1 MDTIQSKIHK
11 TCAKPLKMTSIEE
24 TIQLARLQQAANS
37 SSLYERKTNQ
47 KALKVLTVAAYILF
61 VSMAAIILSFYY
73 VFIWDP
79 TTKTMAPRPS
89 TNCGKFMANTNRLF
103 RFHSLPSHSIDIFVW
118 ISETAKKIVIPESIA
133 IRLANSSEVSAEYFF
148 RDIYRRYQQLQKQER
163 RERQRSSKKT
173 RLHQPPTSLVN
184 RDRKIV
190 ESIRST
196 ASTMETS
203 SVARNSVAPIQTTT
217 ISNSFVVQTKDQAAY
232 VDDEDL
238 ETDLEASGSNR
249 IRNDTSIAY
258 HFDDTSENEN

>member
-1 MDTIQSKIHK
+1 MNSDVKGSKFSSIFLSYFLIELQRQTWLLGCLTRDNQSDKFHPIFRQAMDTIQSKIHK

-103 RFHSLPSHSIDIFVW
+103 RFPITLNRYFCFDFRNCEKNCHSWKYCHPAGQLIGSIGRILFPRYL
-118 ISETAKKIVIPESIA
+118 SA
-133 IRLANSSEVSAEYFF
+133 I
-148 RDIYRRYQQLQKQER
+148 
-163 RERQRSSKKT
+163 
-173 RLHQPPTSLVN
+173 
-184 RDRKIV
+184 
-190 ESIRST
+190 ST
-196 ASTMETS
+196 ASKT
-203 SVARNSVAPIQTTT
+203 RAPWTTT
-217 ISNSFVVQTKDQAAY
+217 ILEKDEITSTAY
-232 VDDEDL
+232 I
-238 ETDLEASGSNR
+238 ASESWQKNCWVNPFNR
-249 IRNDTSIAY
+249 LNNGNQFS
-258 HFDDTSENEN
+258 S